1 MSEEKRYEIASIKA
15 LKQQVF
21 SITIQSIG
29 GFVSTF
35 IFGIYRF
42 FLKKHPWVLAINP
55 PLKDLHGNIYSS
67 FLSRL
72 NSGLHIGLIK
82 PSMKDRIVLSNI
94 LIVLFTQMFS
104 GILIVLITWLIIGG
118 DLLLIFETVIPAI
131 ALVSLLMYPFSSY
144 FSIYSYRKG
153 YDPESL
159 LLPIVMMVADVIT
172 TPVLVGYAIIVE
184 SINIFLR
191 HFLFVIALTIV
202 IIVLI
207 LAYRIRTTKTLR
219 IIQESQLILISCFLL
234 DIGAGTVFAFNIDLL
249 VKHPFILLTAPVFN
263 AISGS
268 IASMYAVRQNVM
280 YHLGLTSLRPG
291 LDKLKYIP
299 YMYVIMLYGTIVV
312 GSIGYAL
319 ATIISKESLLP
330 LWIDLFLIIITGVV
344 FVPILWILIQLLA
357 YLCFK
362 IGFDP
367 DNVMVPL
374 LTSIVDFTGSIIYIG
389 IAQLIIG

>member
-1 MSEEKRYEIASIKA
+1 MSEEKGYEIASIKA

-21 SITIQSIG
+21 SITIQTIG
-29 GFVSTF
+29 GFISTF

-104 GILIVLITWLIIGG
+104 GILIVFATWLIIGG

-131 ALVSLLMYPFSSY
+131 ALVFLLMYPFSSY
-144 FSIYSYRKG
+144 FSIYSYKKG

-159 LLPIVMMVADVIT
+159 LLPIVMMIADVIT
-172 TPVLVGYAIIVE
+172 TPILVGYAIVIE
-184 SINIFLR
+184 SVNTLLR
-191 HFLFVIALTIV
+191 HFLFITASTLVIMIL
-202 IIVLI
+202 VL
-207 LAYRIRTTKTLR
+207 AFRIRTAKTLR
-219 IIQESQLILISCFLL
+219 IIQESQLILIGCFLL

-249 VKHPFILLTAPVFN
+249 VKHPFILLTAPVLN

-280 YHLGLTSLRPG
+280 YHLGLTSLRP
-291 LDKLKYIP
+291 DIEKLKYIP
-299 YMYVIMLYGTIVV
+299 YMYVIMLYGTVVV
-312 GSIGYAL
+312 GSIGYTL
-319 ATIISKESLLP
+319 TTIISKESLLP
-330 LWIDLFLIIITGVV
+330 IWLDLSLIIITGAM
-344 FVPILWILIQLLA
+344 FVPILWALIQLLA
-357 YLCFK
+357 YLSFK

-374 LTSIVDFTGSIIYIG
+374 LTSIVDFISSIIYIG